1 MRALLKQTLVSTP
14 MLEQAAAE
22 LGASF
27 LGFCGYRAED
37 IHESKRSHVL
47 EIAN

>member
-27 LGFCGYRAED
+27 LDFCGYLTED
-37 IHESKRSHVL
+37 IRVKELIES
-47 EIAN
+47 